1 MLSRLNKVAIVGR
14 PNVGKSTL
22 FNIATNARRAIVKN
36 QPGVTRDIQFG
47 KAEWRGQEFEIMDTG
62 GVTESNDLLPK
73 LIKEKVQDALAIS
86 DMSLMIVDAQ
96 AGLIPE
102 DKVLLDMVQR
112 SGKPFRIVVNKL
124 DQEELINTEMADFYQ
139 LGGEL
144 IPCSFEKRQGI
155 ADVLDWIIDTM
166 PAQDTTKI
174 DSELTFAILGKPNVG
189 KSSLTNKLLGENR
202 MIVSPIAGTTVDAID
217 IPFERNDRIYTI
229 IDTAGL
235 RKKSKIEDG
244 VEIIATIK
252 SRGTIER
259 ADIVLLMIDILEG
272 PTEQDAKILRQ
283 IQEQHKTVLLVANKS
298 DEAKTKMPAFREKF
312 RAKIEEV
319 FHFYPD
325 IPVVFISALT
335 SAGVEE
341 LFEKIDE
348 LWEKVNMKITT
359 GELNR
364 FFTEVIKKAPA
375 PVYRTTNVKFY
386 YLTQTQQTPPCFI
399 AFANH
404 PEGVDNSYRRFLAKQ
419 IKEQWNLWGVPIRI
433 FAMKGRHAE

>member
-36 QPGVTRDIQFG
+36 QPGVTRDIQYG
-47 KAEWRGQEFEIMDTG
+47 KAEWRGHEFEVMDTG
-62 GVTESNDLLPK
+62 GVTESNDLMPK
-73 LIKEKVQDALAIS
+73 LIKEKVIDALKIS
-86 DMSLMIVDAQ
+86 DMTLVIVDAQ

-124 DQEELINTEMADFYQ
+124 DTEENIGVDMADFYQ

-155 ADVLDWIIDTM
+155 ADILDWIVDSM
-166 PAQDTTKI
+166 PVKDDTKI
-174 DSELTFAILGKPNVG
+174 ESELTFAILGKPNVG
-189 KSSLTNKLLGENR
+189 KSSLTNKLLDENR
-202 MIVSPIAGTTVDAID
+202 MIVSPVAGTTVDAID
-217 IPFERNDRIYTI
+217 IPFERNGRTYTI

-252 SRGTIER
+252 SRGVIPR
-259 ADIVLLMIDILEG
+259 ADIVLLMVDILEG

-283 IQEQHKTVLLVANKS
+283 VQEEHKTVLLVGNKS
-298 DEAKTKMPAFREKF
+298 DEAKIKVPAFREKF
-312 RAKIEEV
+312 KAKVEEV

-341 LFEKIDE
+341 LFKKIDE
-348 LWEKVNMKITT
+348 LWEKVNTKITT

-364 FFTEVIKKAPA
+364 FFTQVIKKAPA
-375 PVYRTTNVKFY
+375 PVYRTGNVKFY

-399 AFANH
+399 AFVNH

-419 IKEQWNLWGVPIRI
+419 IKEEWGLWGVPIRI

>member
-1 MLSRLNKVAIVGR
+1 MLSRLNKIAIVGR

-36 QPGVTRDIQFG
+36 EPGVTRDIQFG

-86 DMSLMIVDAQ
+86 DLSLMVVDAK

-112 SGKPFRIVVNKL
+112 SGKPFKIIVNKL
-124 DQEELINTEMADFYQ
+124 DTEENIGADMADFYQ
-139 LGGEL
+139 LGGDL
-144 IPCSFEKRQGI
+144 IPCAFEKRQGI
-155 ADVLDWIIDTM
+155 ADILDWIIDTM

-174 DSELTFAILGKPNVG
+174 ESELTFAILGKPNVG

-217 IPFERNDRIYTI
+217 IPFERNGRVYTI

-252 SRGTIER
+252 SRGTIPR
-259 ADIVLLMIDILEG
+259 ADIVLLMIDIMEG

-283 IQEQHKTVLLVANKS
+283 IQEEHKTVLLVANKS
-298 DEAKTKMPAFREKF
+298 DEAKAKVPAFREKF
-312 RAKIEEV
+312 KQKIEEV

-335 SAGVEE
+335 SSGVQE

-348 LWEKVNMKITT
+348 LWEKVNMKIST

-364 FFTEVIKKAPA
+364 FFTQVIKKAPA
-375 PVYRTTNVKFY
+375 PVYRTVNVKFY

-399 AFANH
+399 AFVNH

-419 IKEQWNLWGVPIRI
+419 IKEEWNLWGVPIRI
-433 FAMKGRHAE
+433 FAMKGRHSE

>member
-36 QPGVTRDIQFG
+36 QPGVTRDIQYG
-47 KAEWRGQEFEIMDTG
+47 KAEWRGHEFEVMDTG
-62 GVTESNDLLPK
+62 GVTESNDLMPK
-73 LIKEKVQDALAIS
+73 LIKEKVIDALKIS
-86 DMSLMIVDAQ
+86 DMTLVIVDAQ

-124 DQEELINTEMADFYQ
+124 DTEENIGVDMADFYQ

-155 ADVLDWIIDTM
+155 ADILDWIVDSM
-166 PAQDTTKI
+166 PVKDDTKI
-174 DSELTFAILGKPNVG
+174 ESELTFAILGKPNVG
-189 KSSLTNKLLGENR
+189 KSSLTNKLLDENR
-202 MIVSPIAGTTVDAID
+202 MIVSPVAGTTVDAID
-217 IPFERNDRIYTI
+217 IPFERNGRTYTI

-252 SRGTIER
+252 SRGVIPR
-259 ADIVLLMIDILEG
+259 ADIVLLMVDILEG

-283 IQEQHKTVLLVANKS
+283 VQEEHKTVLLVGNKS
-298 DEAKTKMPAFREKF
+298 DEAKIKVPAFREKF
-312 RAKIEEV
+312 KAKVEEV

-341 LFEKIDE
+341 LFKKIDE
-348 LWEKVNMKITT
+348 LWEKVNTKITT

-364 FFTEVIKKAPA
+364 FFTQVIKKAPA
-375 PVYRTTNVKFY
+375 PVYRTGNVKFY

-399 AFANH
+399 AFVNH

-419 IKEQWNLWGVPIRI
+419 IKEEWDLWGVPIRI

>member
-1 MLSRLNKVAIVGR
+1 MLTKLNKICIVGR

-22 FNIATNARRAIVKN
+22 FNIATGQRRAIVKN

-47 KAEWRGQEFEIMDTG
+47 KAEWRGKEFEILDTG
-62 GVTESNDLLPK
+62 GVTESKDLLPR
-73 LIKEKVQDALAIS
+73 LIKEKVQTALS
-86 DMSLMIVDAQ
+86 LCDMSLMIVDGRD
-96 AGLIPE
+96 GLIPE
-102 DKVLLDMVQR
+102 DQVLLDMVQR

-124 DQEELINTEMADFYQ
+124 DQEENIDADLSDFYQ

-144 IPCSFEKRQGI
+144 IPCSFEKRQGVS
-155 ADVLDWIIDTM
+155 DVLDWVIDNM

-174 DSELTFAILGKPNVG
+174 ESELTFAILGKPNVG

-217 IPFERNDRIYTI
+217 IPFERNGKVYTI

-235 RKKSKIEDG
+235 RKKSKIEND
-244 VEIIATIK
+244 VEILSTFK
-252 SRGTIER
+252 SRDSIPR
-259 ADIVLLMIDILEG
+259 ADIVLLMVDILEG

-283 IQEQHKTVLLVANKS
+283 IQEAHKTVLLVANKS
-298 DEAKTKMPAFREKF
+298 DEAQEKIPAFREKF
-312 RAKIEEV
+312 RKQMEET

-335 SAGVEE
+335 SAGVKS

-348 LWEKVNMKITT
+348 LWAKVNTKIST

-364 FFTEVIKKAPA
+364 FFVDVIKKAPS
-375 PVYRTTNVKFY
+375 PVYRTVNVKFY

-419 IKEQWNLWGVPIRI
+419 IKEEWDLWGVPIRI
-433 FAMKGRHAE
+433 FAMKGKHSE